1 MTQKMEQRR
10 LRTRRPRTDEP
21 ELPGLTDEAK
31 RLLEVARVELEAE
44 EQSAPVVPLAVSGFL
59 TSRKKA
65 TAAELADWIDSPEG
79 RASSLES
86 IGRSLSR
93 RNHGRSRAV
102 VLAHDHDEAIK
113 GLRAVAD
120 GKQNPNVFS
129 ADGPVTNGPVWVL
142 AGFGAQHRKM
152 AKSLYLRDETFAE
165 WINKVDALV
174 QDELGYSVV
183 ELILDDSQD
192 YGIETTQTVI
202 FAIQIALG
210 ELLKAHGAKPAAVV
224 GQSLGEA
231 AAAYFAGGLSLADAT
246 RTICSRAHL
255 MGEGEAMLFGEYIR
269 LMALVEYSADEIE
282 TVFSDFKDLEV
293 CVYAA
298 PTQTVIGGPP
308 DQVDA
313 IIARAE
319 SEGKFARKFQ
329 TKGASHTSQM
339 DPLLGELAAEL
350 QGIEPHPLTTGYFST
365 VHEGGY
371 IRPGGEPIH
380 GVDYWKK
387 GLRHSVYFT
396 HGIRNAVDNGHTTFL
411 ELAPNPVAL
420 MQVGLTTAAA
430 GLHDAQLIATL
441 ARKQD
446 EVDSMTIAMAQLF
459 VHGHDLDFRT
469 LFRAGRVRQHPAD
482 PVPPQAALAGGA
494 LLRRWLGDD
503 SGHPCRDARRPP
515 RLGVRPARRNRS
527 GSVGESRCG
536 AGSSRR
542 QADGV
547 RAAGGARRGR
557 AAGDHARASSR
568 RGHRAGACPH
578 RRIVHAG
585 VRRDRH
591 PRRCRQCAADGRRRR
606 RGGG

>member
-1 MTQKMEQRR
+1 M
-10 LRTRRPRTDEP
+10 
-21 ELPGLTDEAK
+21 
-31 RLLEVARVELEAE
+31 
-44 EQSAPVVPLAVSGFL
+44 
-59 TSRKKA
+59 
-65 TAAELADWIDSPEG
+65 
-79 RASSLES
+79 
-86 IGRSLSR
+86 
-93 RNHGRSRAV
+93 
-102 VLAHDHDEAIK
+102 
-113 GLRAVAD
+113 
-120 GKQNPNVFS
+120 
-129 ADGPVTNGPVWVL
+129 
-142 AGFGAQHRKM
+142 
-152 AKSLYLRDETFAE
+152 
-165 WINKVDALV
+165 
-174 QDELGYSVV
+174 
-183 ELILDDSQD
+183 
-192 YGIETTQTVI
+192 
-202 FAIQIALG
+202 
-210 ELLKAHGAKPAAVV
+210 

-308 DQVDA
+308 EQVDA

-350 QGIEPHPLTTGYFST
+350 QGIEPHPLTIGYFST

-380 GVDYWKK
+380 DVDYWKK

-446 EVDSMTIAMAQLF
+446 EVDSMTSTMAQLF

-469 LFRAGRVRQHPAD
+469 LFPRRSAGAEYANI
-482 PVPPQAALAGGA
+482 PPTRF
-494 LLRRWLGDD
+494 RRKPHWLDAKFTGDSSVMMPGNHVATPD
-503 SGHPCRDARRPP
+503 GRHVWEYAPE
-515 RLGVRPARRNRS
+515 GRS
-527 GSVGESRCG
+527 GSRRAGESRCG
-536 AGSSRR
+536 AGSSGR

-547 RAAGGARRGR
+547 RAARSAR
-557 AAGDHARASSR
+557 
-568 RGHRAGACPH
+568 
-578 RRIVHAG
+578 
-585 VRRDRH
+585 
-591 PRRCRQCAADGRRRR
+591 
-606 RGGG
+606 